1 MIFMI
6 WDSIGGLRWA
16 RGPSKKESAQKGT
29 RRKVTKGTMGAN
41 TAAPTPN
48 AKARLLTAMS
58 E

>member
-1 MIFMI
+1 MI

-41 TAAPTPN
+41 TPAPTPN
-48 AKARLLTAMS
+48 AKARLLRAMS